1 MFSPTF
7 TRDEMIRHLH
17 AVSDDDFARHLYC
30 IHLGFTFGAMN
41 VMEETI
47 VHAMAM
53 CDRIKVKTILKNDAK
68 AWEDIVGRLSK
79 LHESTLGG
87 LVALLSNH
95 AIAEGDIRY
104 LKFVTDKRN
113 YFVHRFFRR
122 GEWPGDLD
130 AANCRAMVRRL
141 IALNLMFNRV
151 AHEIWEI
158 LARAGFYIRQEI
170 PGGHGALMFNP
181 DTFRKLEGDASTDAV
196 NKP

>member
-7 TRDEMIRHLH
+7 TKEEMIRHLQ

-41 VMEETI
+41 VMEETL

-53 CDRIKVKTILKNDAK
+53 CDRIKVKTILKSDAK
-68 AWEDIVGRLSK
+68 AWNDLVGRLDK

-87 LVALLSNH
+87 LVELLSRH
-95 AIAEGDIRY
+95 AIAESDIKY
-104 LKFVTDKRN
+104 LRFVTDKRN

-130 AANCRAMVRRL
+130 SQNCRAMVRRL
-141 IALNLMFNRV
+141 I
-151 AHEIWEI
+151 
-158 LARAGFYIRQEI
+158 
-170 PGGHGALMFNP
+170 
-181 DTFRKLEGDASTDAV
+181 
-196 NKP
+196 